1 MARSLSAIR
10 MDFRKAKR
18 QADELEDVAE
28 AVKKLADQNLE
39 ETLEQIAAN
48 WTGDNSTNYVAKG
61 KTLQGNITAT
71 AQSLEETAGAIREI
85 AEVIYEAEMEAWER
99 AHDRD

>member
-10 MDFRKAKR
+10 MDFRKAKW
-18 QADELEDVAE
+18 QADELDDVAE
-28 AVKKLADQNLE
+28 AVKKLADQRLE
-39 ETLEQIAAN
+39 EALGQIATN
-48 WTGDNSTNYVAKG
+48 WTGDNSNKYVAKG

-71 AQSLEETAGAIREI
+71 AQSLEETARAIREI
-85 AEVIYEAEMEAWER
+85 AEVIYEAEMDAWER

>member
-10 MDFRKAKR
+10 MDFSKAKR
-18 QADELEDVAE
+18 QAGELETVAGNLKNLSE
-28 AVKKLADQNLE
+28 KKLE
-39 ETLEQIAAN
+39 GTLNDLAAH
-48 WTGDNSTNYVAKG
+48 WTGDNSVKYIGKG
-61 KTLQGNITAT
+61 QQLAGNINKTANALDDV
-71 AQSLEETAGAIREI
+71 AQAIRDI